1 VALYAAFAYADL
13 YQPAMIVV
21 ASTIGLLVG
30 CEIPLLLTLMQRV
43 RAQAAGH
50 SVADLL
56 AADYGGAVIAGVGF
70 PLLVLPLLGQ
80 IQAAL
85 AVGALNAVAGA
96 GVLWLFG
103 RHVPVRTRVALSAAL
118 VLTLSVLAAGAAYA
132 GRFEVTA
139 RQQLF
144 DDRIVRAERTQYQ
157 EIVITE
163 GAGDVRLFLNGDLQF
178 SSRDEYRYHESLV
191 HPAMAGRHERV
202 LILGGGDGLAAREVL
217 RYPDVRRVVEVEL
230 DPKMIELARTD
241 RRLTALNGGALD
253 DRRLQV
259 VTADAFTWLR
269 SATERFDVIVADFP
283 DPDDAATAK
292 LYSTEM
298 YDGLRRRVLAP
309 GGRLVVQAGSPY
321 FAREAF
327 WAVERTIAAA
337 GWRTRPYHVDVP
349 SFGDWGFVL
358 ASSAP
363 GRGAPALRL
372 HPPAGAR
379 LRFLDRTTLAAAA
392 SFPPDRRRIAVTPST
407 LNRPTLVEYER
418 RGYRGY

>member
-1 VALYAAFAYADL
+1 VPAAARAHAPQLPLAPRAARVLLLGTVLLVAVCGFVYELAIIALGTYLFGNSVFQVSVVLSAFVSAMGLGSLAAKPMQRRPVESFVAVEAATALLGGLSALALYAAFAYADL

-56 AADYGGAVIAGVGF
+56 AADYGGAVIAGVAF

-103 RHVPVRTRVALSAAL
+103 RHVPARTRVALSAGL

-144 DDRIVRAERTQYQ
+144 DDRIVRAERTKYQ

-217 RYPDVRRVVEVEL
+217 R
-230 DPKMIELARTD
+230 
-241 RRLTALNGGALD
+241 
-253 DRRLQV
+253 
-259 VTADAFTWLR
+259 
-269 SATERFDVIVADFP
+269 
-283 DPDDAATAK
+283 
-292 LYSTEM
+292 
-298 YDGLRRRVLAP
+298 
-309 GGRLVVQAGSPY
+309 
-321 FAREAF
+321 
-327 WAVERTIAAA
+327 
-337 GWRTRPYHVDVP
+337 
-349 SFGDWGFVL
+349 
-358 ASSAP
+358 
-363 GRGAPALRL
+363 
-372 HPPAGAR
+372 
-379 LRFLDRTTLAAAA
+379 
-392 SFPPDRRRIAVTPST
+392 
-407 LNRPTLVEYER
+407 
-418 RGYRGY
+418 